1 MDEARPGYYAV
12 IPADVRYDDRIP
24 SNAKLLYGEIS
35 ALIGAEGYC
44 YASNGYFMK
53 IYGFSD
59 STISRLIT
67 ELVKVGY
74 LKRELEKDGS
84 GQVVR
89 RKLYLSVSVP
99 QIQPPLNFSTTSP
112 EYLGEG
118 GIKNEGDTNLSN
130 TNNTPH
136 SPPEGGAREGKKKSR
151 GQKYKAQ
158 AEVLPERFEKFWKFY
173 RTNVPPDRN
182 AGNRQAALRAWDKL
196 QPSSELVTAMATALA
211 AQVKT
216 EAWKS
221 GIGVPH
227 ASTWL
232 NNHGWE
238 DDWGSAAG
246 SSSGHDEGQN
256 SEEAVEWV
264 H

>member
-1 MDEARPGYYAV
+1 MDEARPGYYAI

-24 SNAKLLYGEIS
+24 PNAKLLYGEIS

-44 YASNGYFMK
+44 YATNGYFMK

-74 LKRELEKDGS
+74 IKRELEKDSS

-112 EYLGEG
+112 KNLGEG
-118 GIKNEGDTNLSN
+118 GIKNKGDTNLSN
-130 TNNTPH
+130 TDITPQ
-136 SPPEGGAREGKKKSR
+136 SPPEGDVGAHKKKSR

-158 AEVLPERFEKFWKFY
+158 AEVLPERFEKFWNFY
-173 RTNVPPDRN
+173 RTHVPPDRN
-182 AGNRQAALRAWDKL
+182 AGNRQSAIRAWDKL
-196 QPSSELVTAMATALA
+196 QPTGELVTVMAKALA
-211 AQVKT
+211 LQVQT
-216 EAWKS
+216 QAWTS

-238 DDWGSAAG
+238 DDWGPIAG
-246 SSSGHDEGQN
+246 STTVPAEDQN
-256 SEEAVEWV
+256 SEEAAEWV
-264 H
+264 G